1 MATSRGIKLSKR
13 LGMKGNLSDEPFDL
27 RKESL
32 PQSLINGGIIGH
44 SLTEFGVSFRMKNDP
59 HRER

>member
-1 MATSRGIKLSKR
+1 MKR
-13 LGMKGNLSDEPFDL
+13 NLSDEPFDL

-32 PQSLINGGIIGH
+32 PQRLINGGIIGH